1 MRLCTLIYKLG
12 YNDLDL
18 TVSVQ
23 PKKVLEWKY
32 FILPSIF
39 SLWTAKWQLGLNV
52 QIMCG
57 VKFNLKKY
65 YLQDMLRN
73 ESIISMLSNAKMLN

>member
-1 MRLCTLIYKLG
+1 MLI
-12 YNDLDL
+12 LDL
-18 TVSVQ
+18 SVSVK

-39 SLWTAKWQLGLNV
+39 SLSNGSRQCLNV

-57 VKFNLKKY
+57 MKLNLKKY
-65 YLQDMLRN
+65 YLDDKLPN
-73 ESIISMLSNAKMLN
+73 ESIISMLSNAKMHK